1 MSDEATE
8 TETVAAAAEPD
19 DEDATQMDVGVAE
32 TPNTPTAYSEDTE
45 PPALVEYKQTRR
57 RVLALAAGILAVACA
72 IAGGIVA
79 WDASRAT
86 AQESYSSD
94 PIDTRRLTCGH
105 SEGSSTSTANPGWRI
120 RWRKHPGGVCGQRS
134 QKPPLTCVGLTGFE
148 PATT

>member
-57 RVLALAAGILAVACA
+57 RVLAVAAGILAVACA

-79 WDASRAT
+79 WTLVARPRRRAT
-86 AQESYSSD
+86 AA
-94 PIDTRRLTCGH
+94 TR
-105 SEGSSTSTANPGWRI
+105 SIPDD
-120 RWRKHPGGVCGQRS
+120 
-134 QKPPLTCVGLTGFE
+134 
-148 PATT
+148 